1 MITSDAARPSN
12 AEERNRLWRSLRVL
26 DLFLSA
32 SQGRPPATSDEDCT
46 VPYRD
51 TDSEGREAPDILNAS
66 VQIFSIT
73 ERVVLEIYSK
83 RKITLQLTEGI
94 SRQLRDWS
102 ARWLSHLKRVTSSV
116 PGDRHETAGACQVL
130 SSYYY
135 CVILVSRPFLVYEL
149 YRRVPEDAEPES
161 GGPDTNTGRHKLAN
175 ACIDSACLMSD
186 MILDLVERGALDKK
200 SPLLVY
206 VEPSPFNP

>member
-1 MITSDAARPSN
+1 MCTQ
-12 AEERNRLWRSLRVL
+12 RNRLWRSLRVL
-26 DLFLSA
+26 DLFLSI

-66 VQIFSIT
+66 VQILSIT
-73 ERVVLEIYSK
+73 ERVVLEVYSK

-102 ARWLSHLKRVTSSV
+102 ARWLSHLKGVISTTSL

-130 SSYYY
+130 ASYYY

-149 YRRVPEDAEPES
+149 YRRVSDDEPES
-161 GGPDTNTGRHKLAN
+161 RSTNTGRHKLAN
-175 ACIDSACLMSD
+175 ACIDSACLMSE
-186 MILDLVERGALDKK
+186 MVLDLVERGALDKK

-206 VEPSPFNP
+206 VPVSSPPTFTHG